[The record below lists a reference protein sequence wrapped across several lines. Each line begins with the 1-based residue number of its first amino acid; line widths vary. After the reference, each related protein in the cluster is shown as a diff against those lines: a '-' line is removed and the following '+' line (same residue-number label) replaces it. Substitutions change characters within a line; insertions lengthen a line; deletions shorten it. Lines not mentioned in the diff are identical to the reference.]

1 MFVTVDESRTSA
13 SYGSDYHLRADY
25 SIWTMISP
33 QLVFRQDSD
42 RPEGLRSRKKARTR
56 LAIEDSALALFEER
70 GYDATT
76 VEDIA
81 ERAEVSTTTFFRY
94 FPSKAEVLL
103 SDHGE
108 QLPALHEA
116 IIGRPAGEDDLTA
129 VQRAVQQ
136 EWVAAIDP
144 DRTARKARIVDSS
157 DLLQGMS
164 FHRGHGWFV
173 TVSDALAERR
183 GLKGPDDG
191 SNVAARVTLGVLG
204 FAVEG
209 WIAGGCVADLGE
221 SVDHGF
227 NVMKGL
233 CSQWSKRRRT

>member
-1 MFVTVDESRTSA
+1 
-13 SYGSDYHLRADY
+13 
-25 SIWTMISP
+25 MISSQVVYRP
-33 QLVFRQDSD
+33 AGD

-56 LAIEDSALALFEER
+56 LAIEDAALALFEAR
-70 GYDATT
+70 GYEATT
-76 VEDIA
+76 VEEIA

-108 QLPALHEA
+108 QLPALHTA
-116 IIGRPAGEDDLTA
+116 IVGRPRIEDDLTA
-129 VQRAVQQ
+129 VRRAVQQ

-144 DRTARKARIVDSS
+144 DRTARKARIVESS

-164 FHRGHGWFV
+164 YHRGQGWLV
-173 TVSDALAERR
+173 TVSDALAQRR
-183 GLKGPDDG
+183 GLNGPDDR
-191 SNVAARVTLGVLG
+191 SMVAARVALGVLA

-209 WIAGGCVADLGE
+209 WIAGGCIGDLGG

-227 NVMKGL
+227 DVMNGL
-233 CSQWSKRRRT
+233 CSQWSKPKRS